1 MLGWSIYIISLALS
15 LVLVPEGE
23 LPGEEADHPAVLHYV
38 RDGTDHP
45 VILLLNNKEHLY
57 FDKELSIVHVYLSYK
72 LILG

>member
-38 RDGTDHP
+38 RDGPDHP

-57 FDKELSIVHVYLSYK
+57 FDKQLSIVHVYLSYK
-72 LILG
+72 LI